1 MTHSLEKKD
10 AGDCA
15 MSQLSGLAERKD
27 FIATLCKDNKGRYPL
42 YMLLKNEKIAYLSR
56 EIETVVKN
64 QMEILD

>member
-27 FIATLCKDNKGRYPL
+27 FIATLCKDIKADIL
-42 YMLLKNEKIAYLSR
+42 YICF
-56 EIETVVKN
+56 
-64 QMEILD
+64 